1 MATPNSVS
9 VRLRGREF
17 RIRGEE
23 DPEQLQRVA
32 GYLDETMAKIE
43 AKTGAVDSLGVAM
56 LTALNLAREVVENRD
71 RQGAAGGANPR
82 RLRSLIEFAESAL
95 DTPPQ
100 RR

>member
-1 MATPNSVS
+1 MATTNSVS

-17 RIRGEE
+17 RIRGDE

-32 GYLDETMAKIE
+32 GYLDETMARVE
-43 AKTGAVDSLGVAM
+43 EQTGAVDSLGVAM

-71 RQGAAGGANPR
+71 RQSASSGADPR
-82 RLRSLIEFAESAL
+82 RLRSLIELAEAAL
-95 DTPPQ
+95 DPPPP

>member
-1 MATPNSVS
+1 VSDRNSVS

-32 GYLDETMAKIE
+32 GFLDETMARVE

-56 LTALNLAREVVENRD
+56 LTALNLAREVVETRD
-71 RQGAAGGANPR
+71 RTGPSAGADPK
-82 RLRSLIEFAESAL
+82 RLRSLIELAEAAL
-95 DTPPQ
+95 DTPPP
-100 RR
+100 RG

>member
-1 MATPNSVS
+1 MATTNSVS

-32 GYLDETMAKIE
+32 GYLDEAMARVE
-43 AKTGAVDSLGVAM
+43 EKTGAVDSLGVAM

-71 RQGAAGGANPR
+71 RQSASAGANPR
-82 RLRSLIEFAESAL
+82 RLRSLIELAEAAL
-95 DTPPQ
+95 DPPPP